1 MPMPSQVAVQIPK
14 FFNEINQLVLNPHPE
29 PSLLTQFKKDAEKY
43 IQSDNVEAYLALG
56 TLAGLEGNLEAL
68 QANYQQAITEYSAKH
83 AYILMLYA
91 KCLTPYGF
99 FLQVADFHHQAYC
112 LSPILDYLDE
122 AIYFYG
128 LAGHFHQVVSK
139 LQTWNQVNPQVAHRF
154 SQLAGKVVKLMDE
167 RNVSDAD
174 LERLINVVLSQLRQH
189 KLSIAA
195 SQFNISLLEDE
206 DSQWFH
212 YGIPLHE
219 SVEKMVALDF
229 ELADRIAEEKLPVN
243 LTGYFV
249 PTFEMVGAD

>member
-1 MPMPSQVAVQIPK
+1 MPSQVAVQIPT
-14 FFNEINQLVLNPHPE
+14 FFKEINQLVLNPHPE
-29 PSLLTQFKKDAEKY
+29 PSLLTQFKNEAQKY
-43 IQSDNVEAYLALG
+43 VQSDNVDAYLAIG
-56 TLAGLEGNLEAL
+56 TLAGLEGNIDAL

-99 FLQVADFHHQAYC
+99 WEQVADFHHQAYR
-112 LSPILDYLDE
+112 LSPLKNYLDD

-128 LAGHFHQVVSK
+128 LAGHFHQVASK
-139 LQTWNQVNPQVAHRF
+139 LKTWDKVSPQVAHRF
-154 SQLAGKVVKLMDE
+154 SQLAGDVVKFMDE

-174 LERLINVVLSQLRQH
+174 LERLINVALLLIRQH

-195 SQFNISLLEDE
+195 SMINISLLEDE

-219 SVEKMVALDF
+219 SVEKMVELDF

-249 PTFEMVGAD
+249 PTFEMVGGS